1 MGDER
6 IVVRRPV
13 GPPPFALRVAAV
25 LVVPL
30 LLYALVATGQKAIDK
45 YRLNQEA
52 ERLRAEVVSLRA
64 ENIQL
69 QQSLEDARTDVAIET
84 IAREQLGLIKP
95 GDHPIVMVGQPAVQP
110 AAAPNRAES
119 PGSAQGSGSADSQ
132 SEAAQ
137 SPRAAASPSGA
148 AEDPGSAQSP
158 GSSAGSPAGAPRPAW
173 RQWWDYF
180 FGQLGRPHAQG

>member
-64 ENIQL
+64 ENVQL

-84 IAREQLGLIKP
+84 IAREQLGLIRP
-95 GDHPIVMVGQPAVQP
+95 GDHPIVMVGQPAIQP
-110 AAAPNRAES
+110 AAAPNGAASAGSAAESPRSAADS
-119 PGSAQGSGSADSQ
+119 PGSAVAQTPKGAGESAGA
-132 SEAAQ
+132 AAQ
-137 SPRAAASPSGA
+137 TPKGA
-148 AEDPGSAQSP
+148 VESP
-158 GSSAGSPAGAPRPAW
+158 GQASRPPW
-173 RQWWDYF
+173 RQWWDYY
-180 FGQLGRPHAQG
+180 FGQLGRPHVQG

>member
-1 MGDER
+1 MCDER

-69 QQSLEDARTDVAIET
+69 WMQRYAERLEHYSR
-84 IAREQLGLIKP
+84 L
-95 GDHPIVMVGQPAVQP
+95 
-110 AAAPNRAES
+110 APYNWFNFY
-119 PGSAQGSGSADSQ
+119 PF
-132 SEAAQ
+132 
-137 SPRAAASPSGA
+137 
-148 AEDPGSAQSP
+148 
-158 GSSAGSPAGAPRPAW
+158 
-173 RQWWDYF
+173 WD
-180 FGQLGRPHAQG
+180 

>member
-13 GPPPFALRVAAV
+13 GPPPFALRVSAV

-95 GDHPIVMVGQPAVQP
+95 GDHPIVMVGQPAVQS

-132 SEAAQ
+132 RGAAQ
-137 SPRAAASPSGA
+137 SR
-148 AEDPGSAQSP
+148 
-158 GSSAGSPAGAPRPAW
+158 SPAAGLAPVVGLLLRPA
-173 RQWWDYF
+173 
-180 FGQLGRPHAQG
+180 RPAARPGLTQG

>member
-1 MGDER
+1 MDDER
-6 IVVRRPV
+6 IVVRRAV

-64 ENIQL
+64 ENVQL

-95 GDHPIVMVGQPAVQP
+95 GDHPIVMIGQPAVQP
-110 AAAPNRAES
+110 AAAPNPAES
-119 PGSAQGSGSADSQ
+119 PESAQGTGSADSTRG
-132 SEAAQ
+132 AAQ
-137 SPRAAASPSGA
+137 SPRAAASPSG
-148 AEDPGSAQSP
+148 DPGSAPSP
-158 GSSAGSPAGAPRPAW
+158 GSSAGSPGGAPRPAW